1 MHRTNLQ
8 SPLGIAFRAFAFST
22 LLCAFTCHRAV
33 SLSWGQTDPTLKA
46 ITREISLESG
56 WLRATQWSGE
66 NARPELATL
75 TRRSALLATIHIPEP
90 LGYHDGILRAM
101 FTIRRDHAPAFK
113 MSRVTVPVWP
123 LTLLTL
129 IPALRFAKIKY
140 HERMTRRRIRR
151 GGCAICGY
159 DLRATPGRCPE
170 CGTVP
175 ETIHEVRARY
185 RRLRSSI
192 DHDGNPKKNSL
203 DP

>member
-1 MHRTNLQ
+1 MQRTNLQ

-33 SLSWGQTDPTLKA
+33 SIIWGLPDPTLNV

-56 WLRATQWSGE
+56 WLRATQWSGDGVH
-66 NARPELATL
+66 PELQLL
-75 TRRSALLATIHIPEP
+75 THRSAVLATMRIPEP

-101 FTIRRDHAPAFK
+101 FTIRRDHAPAYT
-113 MSRVTVPVWP
+113 MSRVTIPVWP
-123 LTLLTL
+123 FTLLTL

-140 HERMTRRRIRR
+140 HERITRRRIRR
-151 GGCAICGY
+151 GGCTVCGY

-175 ETIHEVRARY
+175 DTVGGVQADSFSG
-185 RRLRSSI
+185 RLAA
-192 DHDGNPKKNSL
+192 
-203 DP
+203 